1 MPAAGVLLECD
12 WNPACAKLA
21 SKDIRKPFDASW
33 AVVLVLLPILQ
44 GAPLTDLACSLT
56 IFNGPGCDQG
66 GAGEFSALPEDN
78 LQFEY

>member
-1 MPAAGVLLECD
+1 MKPRVRQA
-12 WNPACAKLA
+12 A

-33 AVVLVLLPILQ
+33 AAVLVLLPIVQ

-56 IFNGPGCDQG
+56 ISNGPGCDHG
-66 GAGEFSALPEDN
+66 RAGEFFALPEDN